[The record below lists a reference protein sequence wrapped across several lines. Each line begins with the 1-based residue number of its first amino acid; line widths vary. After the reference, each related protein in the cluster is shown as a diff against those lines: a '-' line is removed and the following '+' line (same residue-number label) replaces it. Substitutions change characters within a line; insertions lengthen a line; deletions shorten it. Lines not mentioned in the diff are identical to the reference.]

1 MRQFFSLW
9 LAIQILVFSFHP
21 ISFMTQD
28 IVSAYLAASN
38 YQPQLGEP
46 IELVLRVEL
55 DQSERISLELYDVAV
70 WQEPFQ
76 LVEIGEIT
84 ETLQGA
90 TVLYEQKL
98 TVVIWRTGIVST
110 PELTVKYA
118 NADLSVSFLT
128 IAPITFDVISIL
140 SSATDLETIRPLKPN
155 IVVTYL
161 NPTVI
166 IICLGGLLLA
176 GLIFW
181 KYVLNDQFPSASA
194 KLKKD
199 LKPKI
204 VTEVDSLSDPVI
216 LMYLSTQKLRS
227 YLTAEFEESW
237 GDLPTREILQ
247 RIENDTHLSPQK
259 QAELRH
265 LLLFADQAKFAHIQ
279 LSLDEVRQYA
289 RSVQKWIESVSVVEE

>member
-1 MRQFFSLW
+1 MRQIFSLW

-21 ISFMTQD
+21 IPFMTQD
-28 IVSAYLAASN
+28 IASAYLAASN

-55 DQSERISLELYDVAV
+55 DQSERISPLELYDMAV

-98 TVVIWRTGIVST
+98 TVVIWRTGIAST

-155 IVVTYL
+155 IMVTYL

-181 KYVLNDQFPSASA
+181 KYVLNDQFPSA
-194 KLKKD
+194 KLKMG

-204 VTEVDSLSDPVI
+204 VMEVDSLSDPAI
-216 LMYLSTQKLRS
+216 LMYQSIQKLRS
-227 YLTAEFEESW
+227 YLIAEFEESW

>member
-1 MRQFFSLW
+1 
-9 LAIQILVFSFHP
+9 
-21 ISFMTQD
+21 MTQD
-28 IVSAYLAASN
+28 IASAYLAASN

-55 DQSERISLELYDVAV
+55 DQSERISPLELYDMAV

-98 TVVIWRTGIVST
+98 TVVIWRTGIAST

-181 KYVLNDQFPSASA
+181 KYVLNDQFPSA
-194 KLKKD
+194 KLKMG

-204 VTEVDSLSDPVI
+204 VMEVDSLSDPAI
-216 LMYLSTQKLRS
+216 LMYQSIQKLRS
-227 YLTAEFEESW
+227 YLIAEFEESW

-247 RIENDTHLSPQK
+247 RIENDTYLSPQK

>member
-1 MRQFFSLW
+1 MRQIFLLW

-21 ISFMTQD
+21 IPFMTQD
-28 IVSAYLAASN
+28 IASAYLAASN

-55 DQSERISLELYDVAV
+55 DQSERISPLELYDMAV

-98 TVVIWRTGIVST
+98 TVVIWRTGIAST

-181 KYVLNDQFPSASA
+181 KYVLNDQFPSA
-194 KLKKD
+194 KLKMG

-204 VTEVDSLSDPVI
+204 VMEVDSLSDPAI
-216 LMYLSTQKLRS
+216 LMYQSIQKLRS
-227 YLTAEFEESW
+227 YLIAEFEESW

-247 RIENDTHLSPQK
+247 RIENDTYLSPQK

-289 RSVQKWIESVSVVEE
+289 RSVQKWIESVRVVEE

>member
-1 MRQFFSLW
+1 MRQIFSLW
-9 LAIQILVFSFHP
+9 LAIQILIFSFHP
-21 ISFMTQD
+21 MPFMTQD
-28 IVSAYLAASN
+28 IASAYLAASN

-55 DQSERISLELYDVAV
+55 DQSERISPLELYDMDV

-181 KYVLNDQFPSASA
+181 KYVLNDQFPSA
-194 KLKKD
+194 KLKMG

-204 VTEVDSLSDPVI
+204 VTEVDSLSDPAI
-216 LMYLSTQKLRS
+216 LMYQSIQKLRS
-227 YLTAEFEESW
+227 YLIAEFEESW

-265 LLLFADQAKFAHIQ
+265 LLLFADQTKFAHIQ

>member
-1 MRQFFSLW
+1 MRQIFSLW

-21 ISFMTQD
+21 IPFMTQD
-28 IVSAYLAASN
+28 IASAYLAASN

-55 DQSERISLELYDVAV
+55 DQSERISPLELYDMAV

-155 IVVTYL
+155 IMVTYL

-181 KYVLNDQFPSASA
+181 KYVLNDQFPSA
-194 KLKKD
+194 KLKMG

-204 VTEVDSLSDPVI
+204 VTEVDSLSDPAI
-216 LMYLSTQKLRS
+216 LMYQSIQKLRS
-227 YLTAEFEESW
+227 YLIAEFEESW

>member
-1 MRQFFSLW
+1 MRQIFSLW

-21 ISFMTQD
+21 IPFMTQD
-28 IVSAYLAASN
+28 IASAYLAASN

-55 DQSERISLELYDVAV
+55 DQSERISPLELYDMAV

-98 TVVIWRTGIVST
+98 TVVIWRTGIAST

-181 KYVLNDQFPSASA
+181 KYVLNDQFPSA
-194 KLKKD
+194 KLKMG

-204 VTEVDSLSDPVI
+204 VMEVDSLSDPAI
-216 LMYLSTQKLRS
+216 LMYQSIQKLRS
-227 YLTAEFEESW
+227 YLIAEFEESW

>member
-1 MRQFFSLW
+1 MRQIFSLW

-21 ISFMTQD
+21 IPFMTQD
-28 IVSAYLAASN
+28 IASAYLAASN

-55 DQSERISLELYDVAV
+55 DQSERISPLELYDMAV

-98 TVVIWRTGIVST
+98 TVVIWRTGIAST

-181 KYVLNDQFPSASA
+181 KYVLNDQFPSA
-194 KLKKD
+194 KLKMG

-204 VTEVDSLSDPVI
+204 VMEVDSLSDPAI
-216 LMYLSTQKLRS
+216 LMYQSIQKLRS
-227 YLTAEFEESW
+227 YLIAEFEESW

-247 RIENDTHLSPQK
+247 RIENDTYLSPQK